1 MEQTELI
8 QEEAEKVRRRLD
20 KEKRASRRVEEQ
32 LSDMIM
38 ESEEDQDLE
47 TELREI
53 YNSIFAK
60 TEGMSTPRREDT
72 PIIINTPT
80 RKTSGKTDV
89 HIGIA
94 KLPTEMI
101 YSKNFGNYLEKNK
114 IARVQY
120 LATEDHTHIDA
131 IIVTVTQLP
140 KYLKFKE
147 QQIPITKAEEM
158 IQEQRLIFK
167 NIVE

>member
-1 MEQTELI
+1 MDVT
-8 QEEAEKVRRRLD
+8 
-20 KEKRASRRVEEQ
+20 
-32 LSDMIM
+32 M

-60 TEGMSTPRREDT
+60 TEGMSTPRRGDT
-72 PIIINTPT
+72 PIIINTLT
-80 RKTSGKTDV
+80 RKTSAKTDV

-101 YSKNFGNYLEKNK
+101 DSKNFGNYMEKNK

-120 LATEDHTHIDA
+120 LTTEDYTHIDA

-140 KYLKFKE
+140 KYFKFKE
-147 QQIPITKAEEM
+147 QQILITNAEEM
-158 IQEQRLIFK
+158 NEEQKLIFK